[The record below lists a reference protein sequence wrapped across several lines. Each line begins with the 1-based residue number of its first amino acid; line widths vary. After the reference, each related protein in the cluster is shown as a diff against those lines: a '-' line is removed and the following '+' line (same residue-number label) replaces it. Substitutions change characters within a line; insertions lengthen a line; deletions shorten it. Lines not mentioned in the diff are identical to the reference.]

1 MHVFNEK
8 DKYKKEKLQCSRAIK
23 DNSVS
28 LREQMKIF
36 ELFEP
41 EFKDS
46 RKTVDYNRDNMSK
59 KASGKPSGMY
69 SYVSDTP
76 RDSGTI
82 TKTTYNSE
90 KPGGSP
96 PAIEGY
102 YLWVKACSK
111 YMKSNPALPRVYA
124 VDDRTD
130 ASGDKYPRYK
140 MERLYSALDDQIDVP
155 MLAGILYKCGGD
167 DAVKSYITQYGVMYH
182 GSRYLSA
189 TLEGESGF
197 YTASELDQ
205 IKESLFRFITSWC
218 RTKYK
223 NGGLLDKNIT
233 NAVRLARGI
242 VDRFGGDWY
251 GSWGDNLRV
260 DMHTGNWMI
269 RLTNVGPQLVM
280 TDPIAGSIPVSKVG
294 QISSDKKNKAN
305 ELIKSA
311 PERAKKSDDLLKQ
324 LFDEHGDDPLLKEQI
339 EPQFK
344 DTQKTVNY
352 ANRQPRKGIAVDRL
366 GVGMFSD
373 VQIDPRDPHMA
384 IKTDS
389 AYDEEYFY
397 ENAYYAWVQ
406 AIAPYMK
413 SNPYLPR
420 VYVVDDRT
428 DSRGTTKPRYKM
440 EKLHPFEDLSIDALM
455 GMYENMTS
463 GNSEITLK
471 KWHNDID
478 RAEASGSMT
487 QREDREQHIKY
498 DIWRRIVT
506 VENLKDAAK
515 KDNSLAQALKI
526 IKDLTKDGYGYDMH
540 SGNFMVRLTP
550 HGPQLV
556 FTDPISNKD

>member
-1 MHVFNEK
+1 
-8 DKYKKEKLQCSRAIK
+8 
-23 DNSVS
+23 
-28 LREQMKIF
+28 
-36 ELFEP
+36 
-41 EFKDS
+41 
-46 RKTVDYNRDNMSK
+46 MSK

-90 KPGGSP
+90 KPGGSS

-102 YLWVKACSK
+102 YLWIKACSK
-111 YMKSNPALPRVYA
+111 YMKSNPVLPRVYA

-140 MERLYSALDDQIDVP
+140 MERLYSAWDDQIDVP
-155 MLAGILYKCGGD
+155 MLAGILHKCGGD
-167 DAVKSYITQYGVMYH
+167 DAVKSFITQYGQMYH
-182 GSRYLSA
+182 GSRYLRA
-189 TLEGESGF
+189 TLE
-197 YTASELDQ
+197 
-205 IKESLFRFITSWC
+205 
-218 RTKYK
+218 
-223 NGGLLDKNIT
+223 
-233 NAVRLARGI
+233 VRLARGI

-269 RLTNVGPQLVM
+269 RLTSVGPQLVM
-280 TDPIAGSIPVSKVG
+280 TDPIAGSIPIKLVSK
-294 QISSDKKNKAN
+294 ISSDKKNKAN
-305 ELIKSA
+305 ELIKGA
-311 PERAKKSDDLLKQ
+311 PERAKESDDLLKQ

-339 EPQFK
+339 EPKFK

-373 VQIDPRDPHMA
+373 VQVDPRDPHMA
-384 IKTDS
+384 VKTDS
-389 AYDEEYFY
+389 AYDEDYFY

-428 DSRGTTKPRYKM
+428 DPMGTTKPRYKM

-471 KWHNDID
+471 KWHNDIA
-478 RAEASGSMT
+478 RAEASSSMV
-487 QREDREQHIKY
+487 QREDR
-498 DIWRRIVT
+498 
-506 VENLKDAAK
+506 
-515 KDNSLAQALKI
+515 DNI
-526 IKDLTKDGYGYDMH
+526 
-540 SGNFMVRLTP
+540 
-550 HGPQLV
+550 
-556 FTDPISNKD
+556 